1 MNINLTLP
9 EGSAERLV
17 AALERI
23 AAAAE
28 RIAGPPAHTARPE
41 PYDAAYWGY
50 TDNAT
55 SRATEEEDRRAA
67 QGFGPDYE
75 KALEYAAAHPA
86 GPGAGNNTE
95 R

>member
-41 PYDAAYWGY
+41 PYDASLWGY

-55 SRATEEEDRRAA
+55 SRANEEEERREAA
-67 QGFGPDYE
+67 GFGRDYE
-75 KALEYAAAHPA
+75 QALEQAADAA
-86 GPGAGNNTE
+86 RSVPGNHAKG
-95 R
+95 